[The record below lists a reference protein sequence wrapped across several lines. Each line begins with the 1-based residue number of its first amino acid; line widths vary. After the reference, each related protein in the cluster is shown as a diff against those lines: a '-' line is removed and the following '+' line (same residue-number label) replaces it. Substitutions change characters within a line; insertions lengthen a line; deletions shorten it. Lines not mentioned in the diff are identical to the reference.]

1 MDRRRRTNT
10 VNVGYPGAFIAGML
24 SFASPCVLPLVP
36 AYLSFLAGVSF
47 SDVSAGDRTPAIAR
61 RVMLAAVS
69 FVFGF
74 ATVFTILGATA
85 TALGRFLSAHLDVLD
100 VASGVLIVLFGLHY
114 TGLIRVRYFDL
125 EKRIHSRHVNAGMAG
140 AYLIGLSF
148 GFGWTPCV
156 GPVLATILS
165 FAANESSV
173 WKGALLLTAYSA
185 GIGVPFLL
193 AAAFVEPFMRVATSL
208 KRRMRW
214 IEISMGTMMIATR
227 VLIIGGSLSNVSG
240 WILQHA
246 PALGRFG

>member
-1 MDRRRRTNT
+1 MNI
-10 VNVGYPGAFIAGML
+10 GYPGAFFAGML

-47 SDVSAGDRTPAIAR
+47 ADVSAPDRSPQNAR
-61 RVMLAAVS
+61 RVMSAALS
-69 FVFGF
+69 FVCGF
-74 ATVFTILGATA
+74 ATVFTVLGATA
-85 TALGRFLSAHLDVLD
+85 TALGHFLSAHLAILD

-114 TGLIRVRYFDL
+114 TGLLRVRYFDL
-125 EKRIHSRHVNAGMAG
+125 EKRIHSQRVAAGIVG

-173 WKGALLLTAYSA
+173 WKGAILLAVYSA

-214 IEISMGTMMIATR
+214 LEMSMGTMMIVTG
-227 VLIIGGSLSNVSG
+227 VLIIGGSLSYVSG

-246 PALGRFG
+246 PALGRVG